1 MNNIIDC
8 DFSEDGQY
16 LMAATG
22 LTSGNAYVYIYQR
35 TCHFCS
41 PGFYTNGLGTCAACP
56 DAITSCSMCYNS
68 TFCVSCFQGYY
79 LANSSAC
86 TSCVS
91 QMQGCSTCQSS
102 AVCIECNHGYFLNG
116 GSTCSSCGST
126 FSGCLACNST

>member
-1 MNNIIDC
+1 MNTACYSGDAQYYAVGGDDQRIWVFEDATDNIHQELYDGMNNIIDC

-56 DAITSCSMCYNS
+56 DAITSI
-68 TFCVSCFQGYY
+68 
-79 LANSSAC
+79 AN
-86 TSCVS
+86 
-91 QMQGCSTCQSS
+91 
-102 AVCIECNHGYFLNG
+102 N
-116 GSTCSSCGST
+116 
-126 FSGCLACNST
+126 